1 MLDFDGRFI
10 NNIKKINGSQE
21 CKIPGLLG
29 RNHQLDLSH
38 MVEFNEIEIAEARSL
53 SHGTC
58 EI

>member
-1 MLDFDGRFI
+1 MLDFDGTFI

-38 MVEFNEIEIAEARSL
+38 MVEFNEIEIAEA
-53 SHGTC
+53 
-58 EI
+58 